1 MKNSLQCLL
10 PSQAS
15 SYNGPTI
22 MKRASLHTLGC
33 RLNQA
38 ETAVLATRLQ
48 RDGYR
53 VVEFGRPIDL
63 LVANTC
69 SETED
74 AERYIES
81 TVSVFFPSGEMDGFK
96 FEATANFL
104 KVSVT
109 SNIDRTNCLKEV
121 GITRASDGWAM
132 GQLTMERQP
141 MRRVLVL

>member
-1 MKNSLQCLL
+1 
-10 PSQAS
+10 
-15 SYNGPTI
+15 
-22 MKRASLHTLGC
+22 MKRTSLYTLGC

-38 ETAVLATRLQ
+38 EIVVLAARVQ
-48 RDGYR
+48 RDGCR
-53 VVEFGRPIDL
+53 VVEFGGPIDL

-69 SETED
+69 SVTED

-81 TVSVFFPSGEMDGFK
+81 TVSVFFASGAMDGFN

-121 GITRASDGWAM
+121 GITRASDSWAM
-132 GQLTMERQP
+132 GQLTMERRP
-141 MRRVLVL
+141 MRRVPIL

>member
-1 MKNSLQCLL
+1 MKNSLQRLL

-15 SYNGPTI
+15 SYNRWTI
-22 MKRASLHTLGC
+22 MKRAPLHTLGC

-38 ETAVLATRLQ
+38 ETAVLAACVQ

-53 VVEFGRPIDL
+53 VVEFGGPIDL

-69 SETED
+69 SVTED

-81 TVSVFFPSGEMDGFK
+81 NVSVFFASGAMDGFK
-96 FEATANFL
+96 FEATANFQ

-109 SNIDRTNCLKEV
+109 SNIDHTNCLKEV
-121 GITRASDGWAM
+121 RVTRASDGWALS
-132 GQLTMERQP
+132 QLTAERQP
-141 MRRVLVL
+141 MRRVPVL

>member
-1 MKNSLQCLL
+1 
-10 PSQAS
+10 
-15 SYNGPTI
+15 

-38 ETAVLATRLQ
+38 ETAVLAARVQ

-53 VVEFGRPIDL
+53 GVEFGGPIGL

-69 SETED
+69 SVTED
-74 AERYIES
+74 AEQYIES
-81 TVSVFFPSGEMDGFK
+81 TVSVFFASGEMDGFK
-96 FEATANFL
+96 FGATANFL

-121 GITRASDGWAM
+121 GIARASKGWAM

-141 MRRVLVL
+141 MRRVPVL